1 MYIYFIAFIIMYM
14 SYYNKYVLAYK
25 TLRNMRL
32 RVLLSNVYKKNKKM
46 LMNRIKESY
55 LLQSY
60 NLLQVRYAELF
71 YNYYDLSNDQRLLIE
86 NCKDLIL

>member
-1 MYIYFIAFIIMYM
+1 MYIFILVFLLMYI
-14 SYYNKYVLAYK
+14 NKSVLAYK

-32 RVLLSNVYKKNKKM
+32 RILLSNIYKKNKKM
-46 LMNRIKESY
+46 IMNKIKESY
-55 LLQSY
+55 ILQSY
-60 NLLQVRYAELF
+60 NLLQIRYAELF